1 MHCLFKWCFGFKQTL
16 FLGELQP
23 LALGSECLGQLP
35 YLLQVTFLQTS
46 LFLSFYANKPQ
57 ILDSLS
63 PQCFKTKKNE
73 METVHFPNKKIVK
86 SQDAIL

>member
-35 YLLQVTFLQTS
+35 HLLQVTFLQTS